1 MKNPVH
7 TKSAPD
13 AIGPYSQAIE
23 IHGTVYC
30 SGQIGLDPETG
41 AIVKGGIEF
50 ETRRVLQNLGA
61 VLEAAGLNFDNV
73 VKTTIFLANLA
84 DFTIVNQIYGEHF
97 DPPYP
102 ARSTVQVA
110 ALPRDA
116 LVEIDA
122 VAIRHSIL

>member
-7 TKSAPD
+7 TKSAPS
-13 AIGPYSQAIE
+13 AIGPYSQAVE

-30 SGQIGLDPETG
+30 SGQIGIVPETG
-41 AIVKGGIEF
+41 ALVRGGIEF
-50 ETRRVLQNLGA
+50 ETRRVLQNLGV
-61 VLEAAGLNFDNV
+61 VLEAAGLGYDDV

-84 DFTIVNQIYGEHF
+84 DFAIVNQIYGEHF

-122 VAIRHSIL
+122 VAIRRSIT